1 MKIPDGWF
9 LRLVAL
15 GRRFKADAEALAA
28 QPMSAETLLEQ
39 LGKPDAPTAGSQLFD
54 QYADELGK
62 LARELQAETEKEQRA
77 AKVAE
82 LAAVILSG
90 TLLGNMDREAVIKAA
105 AVARQLLDEAAGVKE
120 LPS

>member
-9 LRLVAL
+9 QRLL
-15 GRRFKADAEALAA
+15 
-28 QPMSAETLLEQ
+28 
-39 LGKPDAPTAGSQLFD
+39 
-54 QYADELGK
+54 ELGK
-62 LARELQAETEKEQRA
+62 RAKTEFDVTQMILAGSDPEAIENHLNKTIGQYAAELQALARELQAESEKERRA

-90 TLLGNMDREAVIKAA
+90 TLLGSMDREAVIKAA

-120 LPS
+120 LSS